1 MQKITGVLFLFF
13 FTVTASAQLPAY
25 KNAALPIEERVTD
38 LLQRMT
44 PEEKFWQLF
53 MIPGDL
59 DNATPQQF
67 QHGLFGF
74 QVSAAT
80 KSEGASQQL
89 LQYNTKENAVL
100 LATKIN
106 SLQKYFTQKTRLG
119 IPLLI
124 FDEALHGLV
133 REGATA
139 FPQAIGLAASFDTVL
154 MHRVAKAIAAES
166 RQRGIRQILS
176 PVVNIASDV
185 RWGRTEETYGEDPY
199 LCSAMAVAYVSE
211 LEKAGIIST
220 PKHFLANVGDG
231 GRDSYPIHWN
241 ERLLKEIYLPP
252 FKACFEW
259 GGSRSVMTAYNS
271 IDGSP
276 ATASKWLLQD
286 LLKKEYGFNGFVISD
301 ASAVGG
307 ANVLH
312 YTASDYADAGKRA
325 LQNGLDVIFQTQYEH
340 YKLFI
345 PPFLN
350 DSISKERIDDAVRRV
365 LRAKFQLGL
374 FENPFVP
381 IIDNT
386 QQQQE
391 HRMLA
396 QEAAEKSFVLLKN
409 NNSILPLGKN
419 IKRIAV
425 LGEEAIAGR
434 LGGYSGPGNNI
445 VSVLQGLQNIAGKQY
460 YIQFAKGAGRNYA
473 AFNTISNNFLF
484 TNERLTEKGLKAAY
498 YKTVNFTGT
507 PTIQTDAQIDF
518 KWTLYGPAA
527 VNTNSF
533 YSVEWNGYLLPP
545 ATGNFKIGLQG
556 NDGYRLY
563 INNQLVVD
571 QWSKQSFHTNTVAI
585 ALQKNKAVPIRIQFY
600 EPVGNAQLQLIWNAV
615 TKDSSEVEI
624 QKAVALLKQSDIA
637 IVVAGIT
644 EGEFQDRAS
653 LQLPG
658 KQEAVIHA
666 VAATGKPVVV
676 IIVGGSA
683 VVMNNWID
691 KVAAVLQ
698 IWYPGEAGGNAVANT
713 LLGYNNPAGRLPI
726 SFPIDEAQLP
736 LVYNHKP
743 TGRGDDYNNLSGQ
756 PLFPFGYGLS
766 YTNFSYSNL
775 QLNKTMLNKTDS
787 VLVSCTIS
795 NTGAVAGDE
804 VVQLYLHDELATVAR
819 PVMELKGFQRIH
831 LAAGATTTVSFWLKP
846 NDFKLYNEQME
857 WVTEPGAFKIM
868 MGASSREI
876 RLQTMVT
883 IK

>member
-13 FTVTASAQLPAY
+13 FTVTAGAQLPAY

-59 DNATPQQF
+59 DNATPQQY

-106 SLQKYFTQKTRLG
+106 SLQKYFTQDTRLG

-154 MHRVAKAIAAES
+154 MHSVAKAIAAES

-199 LCSAMAVAYVSE
+199 LCSAMAVAYVRE

-252 FKACFEW
+252 FKACFEQ

-286 LLKKEYGFNGFVISD
+286 VLKKEYGFTGFVISD

-312 YTASDYADAGKRA
+312 YTAADYADASKRA

-391 HRMLA
+391 HRRLA
-396 QEAAEKSFVLLKN
+396 QDAAEKSFVLLKN
-409 NNSILPLGKN
+409 NKSVLPLGKN
-419 IKRIAV
+419 IKTIAV
-425 LGEEAIAGR
+425 VGEEAIAGR

-445 VSVLQGLQNIAGKQY
+445 VSILQGLQNKAGNQYRIAY
-460 YIQFAKGAGRNYA
+460 AKGAGRNYA
-473 AFNTISNNFLF
+473 AFNTINNNFLF
-484 TNERLTEKGLKAAY
+484 TNKQLTEKGLKAAY
-498 YKTVNFTGT
+498 
-507 PTIQTDAQIDF
+507 
-518 KWTLYGPAA
+518 
-527 VNTNSF
+527 
-533 YSVEWNGYLLPP
+533 
-545 ATGNFKIGLQG
+545 
-556 NDGYRLY
+556 
-563 INNQLVVD
+563 
-571 QWSKQSFHTNTVAI
+571 
-585 ALQKNKAVPIRIQFY
+585 
-600 EPVGNAQLQLIWNAV
+600 
-615 TKDSSEVEI
+615 
-624 QKAVALLKQSDIA
+624 
-637 IVVAGIT
+637 
-644 EGEFQDRAS
+644 
-653 LQLPG
+653 
-658 KQEAVIHA
+658 
-666 VAATGKPVVV
+666 
-676 IIVGGSA
+676 
-683 VVMNNWID
+683 
-691 KVAAVLQ
+691 
-698 IWYPGEAGGNAVANT
+698 
-713 LLGYNNPAGRLPI
+713 
-726 SFPIDEAQLP
+726 
-736 LVYNHKP
+736 
-743 TGRGDDYNNLSGQ
+743 
-756 PLFPFGYGLS
+756 
-766 YTNFSYSNL
+766 
-775 QLNKTMLNKTDS
+775 
-787 VLVSCTIS
+787 
-795 NTGAVAGDE
+795 
-804 VVQLYLHDELATVAR
+804 
-819 PVMELKGFQRIH
+819 
-831 LAAGATTTVSFWLKP
+831 
-846 NDFKLYNEQME
+846 
-857 WVTEPGAFKIM
+857 
-868 MGASSREI
+868 
-876 RLQTMVT
+876 
-883 IK
+883 